1 MLGGCSLSQVGL
13 SATLVGFEFTKWTL
27 CCGMPSLAEDL
38 KHTHDFLENQRKLLG
53 PAAFKAVLNAQA
65 TQWSSRL
72 KSSKISMSDS
82 VQVSSALAAGP
93 WDAAQKELLGNA
105 LGDSVCSTSTPQRC
119 RRPMQEIKSFPAYLT
134 KRDLSVLKSPDQ
146 HDMIK
151 VSIAVDRCVAL
162 GLHLPNTAAL
172 KHITAS
178 LVEGGWG

>member
-72 KSSKISMSDS
+72 KSSKISASDS

-151 VSIAVDRCVAL
+151 VSLQWTDA
-162 GLHLPNTAAL
+162 
-172 KHITAS
+172 
-178 LVEGGWG
+178 